1 MNVTFPDNY
10 ASEQLAG
17 KAAAFAVTAKSVE
30 SPGTVTIDD
39 AFATSL
45 GLESLDKLREA
56 VKARIAQEHA
66 GASRQKLK
74 RALLDQLDALHKF
87 EAPPTLVEEEFKN
100 VWNTVLSDLKS
111 QNRTFED
118 EGTTEEKAS
127 DEYRGIADRRVRLG
141 LVLAEIGEKNN
152 IKVTDEEMSRA
163 LVERVRQ
170 YPGPGEGSVGLLP
183 EESQC
188 ARQRQGA
195 DLRGKG
201 GRLPG
206 RAGRGHGEAGDQ
218 GRALQGR

>member
-1 MNVTFPDNY
+1 MNVTFPANY

-56 VKARIAQEHA
+56 VKARIAQEYA

-87 EAPPTLVEEEFKN
+87 EAPPTLVEQEFKN
-100 VWNTVLSDLKS
+100 VWNTVVRDLKS

-127 DEYRGIADRRVRLG
+127 AEYRGIADRRVRLG

-152 IKVTDEEMSRA
+152 IKVTDEEMARGARRAGAAVSR
-163 LVERVRQ
+163 
-170 YPGPGEGSVGLLP
+170 PGEGSVGLLP

-188 ARQRQGA
+188 ARHRQGA
-195 DLRGKG
+195 DLSRK
-201 GRLPG
+201 RWSTSWSS
-206 RAGRGHGEAGDQ
+206 
-218 GRALQGR
+218 